1 MKLRIG
7 VLLCLMPQMSM
18 AQPSVQAP
26 APESAV
32 TRMQK
37 EARNLKPLVKSGL
50 AKAFLDATASLPV
63 ITPRTIYRDAEK
75 QSYLSRAEAE
85 GVSEEERKRLTPVT
99 ITEDRYY
106 DTKYGS
112 PLAYVR
118 ALDILGQAGV
128 KSVTGR
134 KILDFG
140 YGTVGHLRLLASLGA
155 ETVGVDVDPFL
166 KALYSEPGD
175 TGKVT
180 GKSGKDGKVTLLNGR
195 FPAEETLKTQV
206 GGGYDLILS
215 KNTLKNGYLHPEKPV
230 DKRLLVDLGVDDE
243 TFVRA
248 LYAALKPG
256 GRVLIYNLYPAQS
269 PPDQPYKPWADG
281 RCPFPVALWEKVG
294 FKVIA
299 FDQNDTKNAHALGR
313 ALEWDKGQNAMDFEK
328 DLFALYTLVEKPGG

>member
-1 MKLRIG
+1 MKLWIS
-7 VLLCLMPQMSM
+7 VLLCLIPQRGA
-18 AQPSVQAP
+18 AQEAAQAP
-26 APESAV
+26 VPESATV
-32 TRMQK
+32 RMRK
-37 EARNLKPLVKSGL
+37 AARRLEPLVTSEL
-50 AKAFLDATASLPV
+50 AKEFLAATAQLPS
-63 ITPRTIYRDAEK
+63 IAPRTIYRDAEK
-75 QSYLSRAEAE
+75 QTFLSHAEAE
-85 GVSEEERKRLTPVT
+85 RLDEVARKRLTPVP

-118 ALDILGQAGV
+118 ALDIVGQAGLKNV
-128 KSVTGR
+128 PGK

-155 ETVGVDVDPFL
+155 EVVGVDVDPFL

-175 TGKVT
+175 TGRVK
-180 GKSGKDGKVTLLNGR
+180 GESGSDGKITLLNGR
-195 FPAEETLKTQV
+195 FPAEETIKAQV

-215 KNTLKNGYLHPEKPV
+215 KNTLKRGYIHPEREV

-243 TFVRA
+243 TFARA
-248 LYAALKPG
+248 LFAALKPG

-294 FKVIA
+294 FKVKA
-299 FDQNDTKNAHALGR
+299 FDQKDTQNAHALGR
-313 ALEWDKGQNAMDFEK
+313 ALEWDKGQGAMDFEK
-328 DLFALYTLVEKPGG
+328 DLFALYTLVEKP